1 MIGIAGNMM
10 AGFGK
15 RAAGPELVASA
26 RNLEIAGSNGARSVT
41 ITLPAEAAPGDKLLM
56 MATCVN
62 SGSLS
67 SNTNIALPA
76 GWTNIQN
83 ESGGVTDGPSSRF
96 MQRTVQPGDTSWN
109 VTASVGILLVV
120 ELQVW
125 RNANATLGNR
135 QLTRPLDSTSVAA
148 QIGST
153 TLGSAMAVFGFFH
166 RSANGAPTINSSPAE
181 SILAG
186 SQANAGVRTVRTWSG
201 WERRLQGGATGTRT
215 WSVTNNTFSVM
226 MLQEILKP

>member
-15 RAAGPELVASA
+15 RAGPQLVASA
-26 RNLEIAGSNGARSVT
+26 RNLESAASNGARSVT
-41 ITLPAEAAPGDKLLM
+41 ITLPAAAVAGDKLLM

-62 SGSLS
+62 SGSS
-67 SNTNIALPA
+67 SSDTNIALPS

-83 ESGGVTDGPSSRF
+83 ESGGTSNGPSSRF
-96 MQRTVQPGDTSWN
+96 MQRTMQSGDTSWN
-109 VTASVGILLVV
+109 VTAGAGILLVV

-125 RNANATLGNR
+125 RNANTTLGNR
-135 QLTRPLDSTSVAA
+135 QFTRSLSSASVAA
-148 QIGST
+148 QISST

-166 RSANGAPTINSSPAE
+166 RSANDAPTLNSSPAE
-181 SILAG
+181 STLVG
-186 SQANAGVRTVRTWSG
+186 SQSNAGLRTVRTWSG

-215 WSVTNNTFSVM
+215 WSLTNNDFSVM
-226 MLQEILKP
+226 MLQEVLRA

>member
-15 RAAGPELVASA
+15 RAGPQLVASA
-26 RNLEIAGSNGARSVT
+26 RNLESAGSNGARTVS
-41 ITLPAEAAPGDKLLM
+41 IALPVDAVPGDKLLM

-67 SNTNIALPA
+67 SNVNIALPS

-83 ESGGVTDGPSSRF
+83 ESGGVNDGPSFRF
-96 MQRTVQPGDTSWN
+96 MERTMQSGDTSWN
-109 VTASVGILLVV
+109 VTAGAGILLVA

-135 QLTRPLDSTSVAA
+135 QLTQPFSSASAA
-148 QIGST
+148 DQIGST
-153 TLGSAMAVFGFFH
+153 TLGSAMAVFAFFH
-166 RSANGAPTINSSPAE
+166 RSANGAPTIDSSPAE
-181 SILAG
+181 SMLAG
-186 SQANAGVRTVRTWSG
+186 SQSNAGVRTVRTWSG

-215 WSVTNNTFSVM
+215 WSVTNNDFSVM
-226 MLQEILKP
+226 MLQEVRRP

>member
-15 RAAGPELVASA
+15 RAGPQLVASA
-26 RNLEIAGSNGARSVT
+26 RNLESSESNGARSVT
-41 ITLPAEAAPGDKLLM
+41 ITLPSAAVPGDKLLL

-67 SNTNIALPA
+67 SNVNIALPS

-83 ESGGVTDGPSSRF
+83 DGGLVNNSPSFRF

-109 VTASVGILLVV
+109 ITAGVGILLVV

-125 RNANATLGNR
+125 RGMSPTLGNR
-135 QLTRPLDSTSVAA
+135 QSSQVSTGVAA
-148 QIGST
+148 GIGST
-153 TLGSAMAVFGFFH
+153 APGSAMAMFAFFH
-166 RSANGAPTINSSPAE
+166 RSANGAPTINSAPDK
-181 SILAG
+181 SIFVG
-186 SQANAGVRTVRTWSG
+186 TQSNAGARTVRTWSG

-215 WSVTNNTFSVM
+215 WDVADNSFSVM
-226 MLQEILKP
+226 MLQEVLRA